1 MTTAILILISAM
13 WTPVGIFLL
22 FGKGDAKGVG
32 FICAIVGAG
41 TIVGAFIQGA
51 VFNDAFVGGLLF
63 VHGFFYS
70 ALAYHLLKGIEDM
83 TAVGNIALNTAIVS
97 VIYMIIFFT
106 GGPVLEGGK
115 QLVVKSNYLAFA
127 CAWYAYLTFAVWLN
141 AYGIFSTKVLGFS
154 LLVAV
159 VLSLWVP
166 AFYLLVGGALPF

>member
-1 MTTAILILISAM
+1 M

-22 FGKGDAKGVG
+22 LGKGDPKGTG
-32 FICAIVGAG
+32 AICGMVGAG
-41 TIVGAFIQGA
+41 TIIGAFIQGA
-51 VFNDAFVGGLLF
+51 VFKDPFVAGLLF

-70 ALAYHLLKGIEDM
+70 ALAYHLLAGIDDM

-97 VIYMIIFFT
+97 VIYMIIFFI

-115 QLVVKSNYLAFA
+115 PLVVKSNYLAFA
-127 CAWYAYLTFAVWLN
+127 CAWYAFLTFIVWLN
-141 AYGIFSTKVLGFS
+141 AYGLFPAKVLGFA

-166 AFYLLVGGALPF
+166 AFYLMVGGALPF